1 MAYKKRTIEIR
12 QLNIAMHQPHSP
24 QRYVEL
30 FQKAF
35 KMKVIH
41 ERGRADGF
49 MLGAVY
55 DADNAINKDELTGD
69 IYRFTNIDPDS
80 PWFNTQTGK
89 PAEEADTERI
99 EIPGHLHPNL
109 DVLPFVF
116 QPKSHRLWYISKD
129 RKASLGPKIAESFFQ
144 ALFDAACNKHG
155 FPPVEVTVVPDSGAI
170 DDVLGIH
177 RLTHLTM
184 VFKRPNDDA
193 DEVEKRI
200 MDLMHKRKVN
210 RIVEV
215 MTSQDP
221 DGIATDADMVD
232 EAKAAANNG
241 YVLSAG
247 YDNNGLPAQESTI
260 EKPALYTGT
269 VDEENETASLVLSRI
284 SKKP

>member
-1 MAYKKRTIEIR
+1 MPQKRNIEIR

-24 QRYVEL
+24 ARYIEL
-30 FQKAF
+30 FQRAYRLKF
-35 KMKVIH
+35 IH
-41 ERGRADGF
+41 ERGRSDGF

-55 DADNAINKDELTGD
+55 ETENALSKDELKGE

-89 PAEEADTERI
+89 PAEESETEHI

-109 DVLPFVF
+109 DLIPFVF
-116 QPKSHRLWYISKD
+116 HPKSHQLWYISKD
-129 RKASLGPKIAESFFQ
+129 RKASMGPKIAEAFFQ
-144 ALFDAACNKHG
+144 ALFDTTCNAHG

-177 RLTHLTM
+177 RLTRLTM
-184 VFKRPNDDA
+184 VFKRPNDDTE
-193 DEVEKRI
+193 DVEKRI
-200 MDLMHKRKVN
+200 MELMHKRKVN
-210 RIVEV
+210 RIEEV
-215 MTSQDP
+215 LTSQDP

-241 YVLSAG
+241 YVFSEG
-247 YDNNGLPAQESTI
+247 YNNNGLPVQESTI
-260 EKPALYTGT
+260 DKPALYTAT
-269 VDEENETASLVLSRI
+269 VDEEIETASLVLSRI